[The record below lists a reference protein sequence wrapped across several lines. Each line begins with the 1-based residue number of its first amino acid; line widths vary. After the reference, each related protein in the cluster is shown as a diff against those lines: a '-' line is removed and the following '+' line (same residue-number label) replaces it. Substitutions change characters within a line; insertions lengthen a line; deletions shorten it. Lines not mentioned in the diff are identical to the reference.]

1 MESEDYLEIFD
12 EIIKKKM
19 KIAMKQGGKD
29 QNDKITCPI
38 CDGGKFIR
46 QKKSIHEKTNRHKDA
61 IYALRKN
68 AKKII
73 KLF

>member
-1 MESEDYLEIFD
+1 MEKSDYMDIFD

-19 KIAMKQGGKD
+19 KLAMTNGGKNH
-29 QNDKITCPI
+29 NDKIICPI
-38 CDGGKFIR
+38 CEEGKFIR
-46 QKKSIHEKTNRHKDA
+46 QKKSIHEKTQRHINA
-61 IYALRKN
+61 IYKLRKN